1 MMSRNFSRGT
11 GARLALAM
19 IAVLI
24 AVAAGLALT
33 ACGDDDDTSD
43 EGTTTAVE
51 SPEATYADGLAS
63 AASASAALGQAVVSG
78 DSAEDTATQI
88 RNATEDW
95 QSAIDGIGDLELSDP
110 LAGQRDALVD
120 ASPAFVDAWNQVA
133 DEWEQNATNGVL
145 QLVQRRDPIL
155 AGLDALGT
163 AIGGAIEET
172 GAAIQSELEGAQDE
186 LNEALEEITSES
198 S

>member
-1 MMSRNFSRGT
+1 MLRDFLRGS
-11 GARLALAM
+11 GARMALAM
-19 IAVLI
+19 VAVLV

-33 ACGDDDDTSD
+33 ACGDDDDASD

-63 AASASAALGQAVVSG
+63 AASASAALGEAVISG
-78 DSAEDTATQI
+78 DSGEDTATQI
-88 RNATEDW
+88 REAAEDW
-95 QSAIDGIGDLELSDP
+95 QSAIDGISDLELSDP

-120 ASPAFVDAWNQVA
+120 ASPDFVDAWNEVA
-133 DEWEQNATNGVL
+133 DEWEENATNGVL

>member
-1 MMSRNFSRGT
+1 MSSNFLRGT
-11 GARLALAM
+11 GARLALVMA
-19 IAVLI
+19 AVLI
-24 AVAAGLALT
+24 AVAASLALT
-33 ACGDDDDTSD
+33 ACGDDDASD

-51 SPEATYADGLAS
+51 SPEATYADGLAG
-63 AASASAALGQAVVSG
+63 AASASAALGQAVISG

-88 RNATEDW
+88 RSATDDW
-95 QSAIDGIGDLELSDP
+95 QSATDGIADVELSDP

-120 ASPAFVDAWNQVA
+120 ASPAFVDAWNEVA
-133 DEWEQNATNGVL
+133 DEWQENATNGVL

-155 AGLDALGT
+155 SGLDALGT

-172 GAAIQSELEGAQDE
+172 GSAIQSELEDAQKE
-186 LNEALEEITSES
+186 LDEALQEITSES

>member
-1 MMSRNFSRGT
+1 MVTSFFRGT

-19 IAVLI
+19 IALLI

-95 QSAIDGIGDLELSDP
+95 QSAIDGIADLELSEP

-120 ASPAFVDAWNQVA
+120 ASPAFVDAWNEVA
-133 DEWEQNATNGVL
+133 DEWEENATNGVL

-163 AIGGAIEET
+163 AIGGAVEET
-172 GAAIQSELEGAQDE
+172 GSEIQSELEGAQDE